1 MKQWYVIQV
10 YAGYEELVR
19 ADMLK
24 RIEEYGLEHLFGQIL
39 IPSAKMKQFFDA
51 TDALQDQ
58 QLFPGYMLVEMA
70 PEPEAMRLV
79 EITPRVTRF
88 LGGKNPVPLS
98 QSEINRVLGQMRGD
112 VALAAEKHSFEID
125 KEVEIIDGA
134 FSGFVGII
142 NAIDTENEKLT
153 VMVSIFGRMTPV
165 DLGFNQ
171 VKR

>member
-10 YAGYEELVR
+10 YPGYEGIVR

-24 RIEEYGLEHLFGQIL
+24 RIEEQGLQDLFGEIL
-39 IPSAKMKQFFDA
+39 IPSAKMKQFFNAD
-51 TDALQDQ
+51 DALEDQ
-58 QLFPGYMLVEMA
+58 QLFPGYMIIEMA
-70 PEPEAMRLV
+70 STPEAMRLV
-79 EITPRVTRF
+79 EVTPRVTRF

-112 VALAAEKHSFEID
+112 VALAAQKHTFEVD
-125 KEVEIIDGA
+125 KEVEIVDGA

-142 NAIDTENEKLT
+142 SAIDAENEKLT

-165 DLGFNQ
+165 ELGFSQ